1 MAPTTTAGAPRAAWG
16 RGSATAWAAFAES
29 REGRRNDSA
38 PQWALDVQLR
48 PDLVLAEAGQG
59 LAFWAGLRGLSE
71 RRNHAP
77 EKVQSAPEK
86 VQRFPG
92 DQKSY
97 SGDATKGPAPSRDA
111 CPCPGALW
119 RRAFLGAFPVRALPS
134 VDVLEAHA
142 SKLDHVA
149 PVAPKGSVA
158 ALVAD
163 ARWLG
168 DVAWRAREA
177 LAKVGVPPEVVECLD
192 LRATVLEGAQI
203 RLRASAVT
211 KSEEELALTDEAMR
225 LRREIVRTVK
235 FAARASREV
244 VRSVAKIPPVVG
256 LKRTL
261 SDLDFLGHV
270 AFDHAPLL
278 AKAGVDGV
286 ALGQRAIRLSHR
298 LGAIVSAR
306 WSRKAARAQAVS
318 LRDRAAAWLAEA
330 VREVKLALRYLGIE
344 GGALENARLGE
355 EAAPTTFGARA
366 RANGSASTKG
376 SGATPKER
384 CTSLAPRAESPTSL
398 AHRGRV
404 GRAALGGGSRDRFDR
419 DDSGP

>member
-1 MAPTTTAGAPRAAWG
+1 
-16 RGSATAWAAFAES
+16 
-29 REGRRNDSA
+29 
-38 PQWALDVQLR
+38 
-48 PDLVLAEAGQG
+48 
-59 LAFWAGLRGLSE
+59 
-71 RRNHAP
+71 
-77 EKVQSAPEK
+77 
-86 VQRFPG
+86 
-92 DQKSY
+92 
-97 SGDATKGPAPSRDA
+97 
-111 CPCPGALW
+111 
-119 RRAFLGAFPVRALPS
+119 VRALPS

-149 PVAPKGSVA
+149 PVAPKESVA

-177 LAKVGVPPEVVECLD
+177 LANVGVPLEVVECLD

-211 KSEEELALTDEAMR
+211 KSEEELALTGEAMR

-278 AKAGVDGV
+278 AKAGVDGM
-286 ALGQRAIRLSHR
+286 ALGERAIGLSHR

-306 WSRKAARAQAVS
+306 WSRKAARAHAVS

-344 GGALENARLGE
+344 GGSLENARYGE
-355 EAAPTTFGARA
+355 EASPRFGASVGGSGRPSAKGSRRKVPREPRA
-366 RANGSASTKG
+366 LLATRTQSQPAVVTSTETTPTRETQVMASTG
-376 SGATPKER
+376 TAGVF
-384 CTSLAPRAESPTSL
+384 TSWRT
-398 AHRGRV
+398 G
-404 GRAALGGGSRDRFDR
+404 
-419 DDSGP
+419 